1 MRQKITPAFSNALMF
16 DQLPAVLVSRQ
27 LLLVINYLYLNA
39 AAVVYKSIFMFYL
52 HIQPFSLKTESAAAE
67 TIFFKQFS
75 NSAALLT

>member
-1 MRQKITPAFSNALMF
+1 MNALMF

-52 HIQPFSLKTESAAAE
+52 HIQPFSLESESAAAE
-67 TIFFKQFS
+67 TTFFKQFA